1 MTMNFEGKR
10 VLVTGGT
17 RGIGRAT
24 VEKFLKAGAR
34 VAVNGSS
41 AASVSKALAEL
52 AVSEALLPA
61 PGDLSHV
68 DECERVVKGAI
79 ASLGGLDVLVNNAGV
94 GSTHKPLQDTTEQE
108 WDSVVNLN
116 LRGVYFCTKF
126 AVPALRKTNGSIVN
140 VASILGLGGRGIG
153 TSLYCASKGGVVN
166 LTRDLAI
173 ELAPDIR
180 VNCVCPGAVDTEMLQ
195 DLGRSLG
202 HGNVEAGYEVITRSR
217 PTKRVGRPEEIANA
231 ILYFASDLASFTTGA
246 IHVVDGG
253 VMAKA
258 G

>member
-1 MTMNFEGKR
+1 MNVAGKR

-24 VEKFLKAGAR
+24 VEAFLAAGAR

-41 AASVSKALAEL
+41 EGSVAKALAEL
-52 AVSEALLPA
+52 KADERAVAA
-61 PGDLSHV
+61 AGDLSEV
-68 DECERVVKGAI
+68 AGCRRVVEGAVE
-79 ASLGGLDVLVNNAGV
+79 ALGGLDVLVNNAGV
-94 GSTHKPLQDTTEQE
+94 DGPKKPIEEITAED
-108 WDSVVNLN
+108 WDATVNVNL
-116 LRGVYFCTKF
+116 RAVFFCTRY
-126 AVPALRKTNGSIVN
+126 AVPALRAAKGNVVN

-153 TSLYCASKGGVVN
+153 LSLYCASKGGVVN
-166 LTRDLAI
+166 LTRDAAI

-195 DLGRSLG
+195 ELGRSLG
-202 HGNVEAGYEVITRSR
+202 QGDVAAGYAKLTQNR
-217 PTKRVGRPEEIANA
+217 PMQRVARPAEIANA
-231 ILYFASDLASFTTGA
+231 ILWLASSLASFATGA
-246 IHVVDGG
+246 IQVVDGG